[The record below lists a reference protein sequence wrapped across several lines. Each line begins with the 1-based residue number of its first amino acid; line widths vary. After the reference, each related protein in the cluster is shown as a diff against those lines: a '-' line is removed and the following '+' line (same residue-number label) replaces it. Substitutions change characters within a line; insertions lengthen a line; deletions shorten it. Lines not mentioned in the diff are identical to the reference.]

1 MNQVNDLVFAL
12 KDLEEAERL
21 VNTIGVTS
29 LILGM
34 CVGLF
39 LSSWIAFFLTF
50 LVAFCMAFHKIS
62 LIARA
67 IIVPAIWFI
76 VWMRLGSFQYPQL
89 VGFGKIIEIPIA
101 HKIGVEPWQF
111 ALTIAIFS
119 LVMHLVIISE
129 FRKIE
134 LIINKKMVR

>member
-1 MNQVNDLVFAL
+1 
-12 KDLEEAERL
+12 
-21 VNTIGVTS
+21 
-29 LILGM
+29 
-34 CVGLF
+34 
-39 LSSWIAFFLTF
+39 
-50 LVAFCMAFHKIS
+50 
-62 LIARA
+62 
-67 IIVPAIWFI
+67 
-76 VWMRLGSFQYPQL
+76 MRLGSFQYPQL

-134 LIINKKMVR
+134 LIINKKWFVKLPRISFLYSTLRAAPIAAFYRLLIANAKCRWQNCAFLPCRMRFRWMAGR